1 MIWARFPLDL
11 WERKQGEEGKKKLH
25 VLKETEKKKGFR
37 PNIPSGKW
45 GPPLKELSW
54 LKTPNFSLR
63 MDSTK
68 KRKGKMFQIK
78 SIS

>member
-1 MIWARFPLDL
+1 MGCNGGDA
-11 WERKQGEEGKKKLH
+11 E
-25 VLKETEKKKGFR
+25 ETEKKKGFC
-37 PNIPSGKW
+37 PNILSGKW

-63 MDSTK
+63 MDSRK
-68 KRKGKMFQIK
+68 KRRKMFQIK